1 MDIDRDSLQASVRAA
16 LACPDARW
24 YRQMLALDA
33 SGCPL
38 SDDEADGVV
47 QGAMAA
53 AESLAE
59 KTRRAFPGLSAEA
72 LAAALQLAIVPMPDG
87 AGLGDVPL
95 IGQYQPG
102 ERQIR
107 LHAATLGR
115 IEDFIRTQDL
125 DALTPA
131 SALRPCVL
139 YHEIFHALEEA
150 TPGIYTR
157 SAMLQRRWFGVWPRR
172 RGLASASEIGA
183 VHFSRIMAGIAYSP
197 RIFEF
202 YLLFATGIADPQ
214 TLPGELACSGTEQ
227 NGAFD

>member
-47 QGAMAA
+47 RNTMAA
-53 AESLAE
+53 AASMAE
-59 KTRRAFPGLSAEA
+59 KTRRAFPGLSPDA
-72 LAAALQLAIVPMPDG
+72 LVTTLGLAVVPMEDD
-87 AGLGDVPL
+87 AGLADLPL
-95 IGQYQPG
+95 IGQYRPDT
-102 ERQIR
+102 RQIR
-107 LHAATLGR
+107 LHDRTLDR
-115 IEDFIRTQDL
+115 IDNFIRTQGL
-125 DALTPA
+125 DVLTPA
-131 SALRPCVL
+131 ADLRPCVL

-157 SAMLQRRWFGVWPRR
+157 SAMLERRWFGLWPRR

-197 RIFEF
+197 RLFEF

>member
-1 MDIDRDSLQASVRAA
+1 MGIDRDRLQASVRAA

-24 YRQMLALDA
+24 YRQMLAQDA

-38 SDDEADGVV
+38 SEDEADGVV

-53 AESLAE
+53 AVSLAE
-59 KTRRAFPGLSAEA
+59 KTRRAFPGVSAEA
-72 LAAALQLAIVPMPDG
+72 LAAALQLEIVPMPDD
-87 AGLGDVPL
+87 AGLGNVPL

-102 ERQIR
+102 ARQIR
-107 LHAATLGR
+107 LHEQTLAR
-115 IEDFIRTQDL
+115 IEDFIRAQGL
-125 DALTPA
+125 EALTPA
-131 SALRPCVL
+131 SELRPCVL

-183 VHFSRIMAGIAYSP
+183 IHYSRIMSGIAYSP
-197 RIFEF
+197 RLFEC
-202 YLLFATGIADPQ
+202 YLLLDGRAAPES
-214 TLPGELACSGTEQ
+214 LPGEFAGVGKEQ
-227 NGAFD
+227 NRAFD